1 MESRSVIFVA
11 ISIIVVA
18 SIYSFSSSIPFQAN
32 AAGPISCNRTGTVT
46 ITCCQDQV
54 INRTP
59 ANPAGTLVTYCTDC
73 EVGPIYGEAVP
84 ENCGERYIQ
93 MSAEEPATPVPPG
106 AVQRLQEGGV
116 PEESTILPEIS
127 VLEGQRANVTILPG
141 GIIQDENTSS
151 NDNSEQSDLAS
162 DETENTTRT
171 ANDEEQDE
179 GGPSMKQSPEGSD
192 NDKENIDEELPLE

>member
-32 AAGPISCNRTGTVT
+32 AAGPIRCERTGTVKV
-46 ITCCQDQV
+46 TCCQDEV
-54 INRTP
+54 INRSP

-73 EVGPIYGEAVP
+73 DIGIGDDAIGTAGYT
-84 ENCGERYIQ
+84 NCSERYIG

-127 VLEGQRANVTILPG
+127 VLE
-141 GIIQDENTSS
+141 
-151 NDNSEQSDLAS
+151 
-162 DETENTTRT
+162 
-171 ANDEEQDE
+171 
-179 GGPSMKQSPEGSD
+179 
-192 NDKENIDEELPLE
+192 